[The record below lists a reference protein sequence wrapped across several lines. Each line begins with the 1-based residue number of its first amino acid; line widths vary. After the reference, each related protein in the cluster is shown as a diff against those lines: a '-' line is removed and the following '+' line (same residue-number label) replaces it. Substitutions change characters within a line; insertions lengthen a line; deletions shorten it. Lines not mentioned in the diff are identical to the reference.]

1 MPLFRIWCFPDR
13 RPAAVKRAKRPLSR
27 QCAFNRLTTFGG
39 SGAETVQVCFCWDKN
54 TAGCFCCIGWKL
66 LANRQPCRLLH
77 GEWFRKNKRSD
88 CNFAAGE
95 IPNLTEL
102 AGLIP
107 IGDG

>member
-1 MPLFRIWCFPDR
+1 MIWM
-13 RPAAVKRAKRPLSR
+13 
-27 QCAFNRLTTFGG
+27 
-39 SGAETVQVCFCWDKN
+39 
-54 TAGCFCCIGWKL
+54 
-66 LANRQPCRLLH
+66 
-77 GEWFRKNKRSD
+77 KNKRSD

>member
-1 MPLFRIWCFPDR
+1 MQVQKYFHSEILSPERVVYLYLPQNLFT
-13 RPAAVKRAKRPLSR
+13 VK
-27 QCAFNRLTTFGG
+27 
-39 SGAETVQVCFCWDKN
+39 
-54 TAGCFCCIGWKL
+54 
-66 LANRQPCRLLH
+66 
-77 GEWFRKNKRSD
+77 WFRKNKRSD